1 MTCLVI
7 DDEPLAIKILE
18 KYLQDQ
24 PDWALVNTF
33 TDPMAG
39 LHFLR
44 KQAVDLLFL
53 DINMPELTGLNL
65 LRTLPDPPLTI
76 LTTAYPEYAVESYEF
91 EVVDYLLK
99 PFSLPRFLQAL
110 QKAESR
116 IQSAPTPEQF
126 LSVRADRKLHRL
138 PYADIYM
145 LQAFGDYV
153 KINTREGIL
162 VPKATLSELE
172 ERLPVPPFMRVH
184 RAWIVNRHYV
194 DYLEGNQVMVQQTAV
209 PVSKA
214 YREEVVRWLE
224 GHG

>member
-1 MTCLVI
+1 MQKS
-7 DDEPLAIKILE
+7 PG
-18 KYLQDQ
+18 
-24 PDWALVNTF
+24 W
-33 TDPMAG
+33 

-44 KQAVDLLFL
+44 KQPVDLLFL
-53 DINMPELTGLNL
+53 DINMPDLTGMNL
-65 LRTLPDPPLTI
+65 LRTLPDPPLTV
-76 LTTAYPEYAVESYEF
+76 LTTAYPEYALESYEF
-91 EVVDYLLK
+91 EVADYLLK

-116 IQSAPTPEQF
+116 IQAKSTTEQF

-138 PYADIYM
+138 PYEDIFV

-153 KINTREGIL
+153 KIFTRDGTL
-162 VPKATLSELE
+162 APKATLSELE
-172 ERLPVPPFMRVH
+172 QRLPVPPFMRVH

-224 GHG
+224 NG

>member
-18 KYLQDQ
+18 KYLRDQ
-24 PDWALVNTF
+24 PDWELVNTF
-33 TDPMAG
+33 TNPLAG

-53 DINMPELTGLNL
+53 DINMPDLTGLNL
-65 LRTLPDPPLTI
+65 LRTLSHQPLTV
-76 LTTAYPEYAVESYEF
+76 LTTAYSEYAVESYEF

-116 IQSAPTPEQF
+116 LQTQPMQNQF

-138 PYADIYM
+138 PYEDIYA

-153 KINTREGIL
+153 KINTREGTL
-162 VPKATLSELE
+162 APKATLSELE
-172 ERLPVPPFMRVH
+172 QRLPSPPFMRVH

-194 DYLEGNQVMVQQTAV
+194 EYLEGNQVMVQQTAV

-214 YREEVVRWLE
+214 FREEVVRWLE
-224 GHG
+224 GG

>member
-24 PDWALVNTF
+24 PDWTLVKTF
-33 TDPMAG
+33 SDPMAG

-44 KQAVDLLFL
+44 KQTVDLLFL
-53 DINMPELTGLNL
+53 DINMPDLSGLHL
-65 LRTLPDPPLTI
+65 LRTLPHPPLTI

-116 IQSAPTPEQF
+116 LQPTPGHDQF

-138 PYADIYM
+138 PHEDIYV

-153 KINTREGIL
+153 KINTREGTL
-162 VPKATLSELE
+162 APKTTLSELE
-172 ERLPVPPFMRVH
+172 QRLPGPPFMRVH
-184 RAWIVNRHYV
+184 RAWIVNRNYV
-194 DYLEGNQVMVQQTAV
+194 EYLEGNQVMVQQTAV

-224 GHG
+224 RG